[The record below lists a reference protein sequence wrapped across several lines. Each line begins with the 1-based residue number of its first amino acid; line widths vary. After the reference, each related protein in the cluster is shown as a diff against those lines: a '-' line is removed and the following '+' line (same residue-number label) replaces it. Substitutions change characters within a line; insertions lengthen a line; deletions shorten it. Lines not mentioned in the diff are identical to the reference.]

1 MHTPAIIRN
10 NEADEYFFEEG
21 CYILEVC
28 NSEKDEQLS
37 IARARLSPNTA
48 TRLHK
53 LSHTIERYIIVSGE
67 GEVSIGELEKT
78 VVKANDVVI
87 IPADCPQ
94 MIKNTGADDLVFFVV
109 CTPRFLPENYSD
121 C

>member
-1 MHTPAIIRN
+1 MKPLIIHN

-21 CYILEVC
+21 CYILEVS
-28 NSEKDEQLS
+28 NSEKDKNVS

-53 LSHTIERYIIVSGE
+53 LSQTIERYIIISGE
-67 GEVSIGELEKT
+67 GT
-78 VVKANDVVI
+78 VTVGDLPDTLVQVNDVVI
-87 IPADCPQ
+87 IPEDCPQ
-94 MIKNTGADDLVFFVV
+94 MIRNTGDVDLVFLVV
-109 CTPRFLPENYSD
+109 CNPRFLVDNYSD

>member
-1 MHTPAIIRN
+1 MQTPFIIHN

-21 CYILEVC
+21 CYILEVS
-28 NSEKDEQLS
+28 NTEKDESVS

-53 LSHTIERYIIVSGE
+53 LSNTIERYIIVSGE
-67 GEVSIGELEKT
+67 GMVT
-78 VVKANDVVI
+78 VGDLPETLVQANDVVI
-87 IPADCPQ
+87 IPENCPQ
-94 MIKNTGADDLVFFVV
+94 MIRNTGDADLLFFVV
-109 CTPRFLPENYSD
+109 CNPRFVADNYSD